1 MKILKESRRRYRHD
15 NNLADFMPEIFRMSD
30 DDLIHTVQQLW
41 KSSDPHEVGGIF
53 DDGSVDQYKYWIA
66 RTLIKGRM
74 NGKSD
79 KEIEKEIFEMFK
91 EDE

>member
-1 MKILKESRRRYRHD
+1 
-15 NNLADFMPEIFRMSD
+15 MSD
-30 DDLIHTVQQLW
+30 DDLIHTVQALW
-41 KSSDPHEVGGIF
+41 KSSDPYKAGGIF
-53 DDGSVDQYKYWIA
+53 ADGTANQYKYWIA